1 MLTLVALNRCAGQPF
16 FPTFRLI
23 RLITAEPHAKATTV
37 VTMELVTRDLMSPAY
52 PGATGSGYN
61 TARCIT

>member
-16 FPTFRLI
+16 FPTFHLI
-23 RLITAEPHAKATTV
+23 QLILQSRMQKATTV
-37 VTMELVTRDLMSPAY
+37 VTMELAARDLMSLAY

-61 TARCIT
+61 TARCVT